1 MKKKLYKTIIQ
12 VEVLSEEPVIDDFC
26 NNLSWIGYEIER
38 GEMSGVITTLAS
50 NIEVE
55 GEDAVR
61 ECNLHG
67 TSTDFFMMDEDGNE
81 LNDY

>member
-12 VEVLSEEPVIDDFC
+12 VEILSEEPISDDFC
-26 NNLSWIGYEIER
+26 HNLSRVSYEITS
-38 GEMSGVITTLAS
+38 GDMSGLISTIAS

-55 GEDAVR
+55 GEGAVR
-61 ECNLHG
+61 ECNIHG

-81 LNDY
+81 FNS